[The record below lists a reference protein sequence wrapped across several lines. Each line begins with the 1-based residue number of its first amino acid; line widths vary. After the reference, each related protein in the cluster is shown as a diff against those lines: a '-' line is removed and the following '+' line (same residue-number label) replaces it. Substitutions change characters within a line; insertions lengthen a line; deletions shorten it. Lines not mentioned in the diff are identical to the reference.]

1 MNDQSFVSKVKRPPS
16 AFVAVY
22 RPLMAVLTVVYGG
35 MSYYNPWMIFLTVL
49 CGLVFLWLLFFTGKA
64 WYEYRLDNAGFS
76 VILVKQNGKR
86 KTMLNLAADQIQ
98 LVAKSKSELL
108 RPYMKDGKRIFMR
121 DLASGKKPESEYVIV
136 WKDGEKV
143 SMALVELDSE
153 MKKQIL
159 SFFPEKTEK

>member
-1 MNDQSFVSKVKRPPS
+1 
-16 AFVAVY
+16 
-22 RPLMAVLTVVYGG
+22 
-35 MSYYNPWMIFLTVL
+35 
-49 CGLVFLWLLFFTGKA
+49 
-64 WYEYRLDNAGFS
+64 
-76 VILVKQNGKR
+76 
-86 KTMLNLAADQIQ
+86 MLNLAADQIQ